1 MQDQADARPRYL
13 GMKAGD
19 LEGKPYAKFWNPQMA
34 PLSDQAREAIAT
46 GPLAGP
52 LLPPLSEASRL
63 LDPKD
68 TLLENGYALTS
79 EGALH
84 VAVRTE
90 MPGTS
95 PAMVD
100 WWFGW
105 HSTEP
110 QRYKLWHPRAHVHA
124 AGKLL
129 SPWELLGGSA
139 MWVIRHWSM
148 NISAAN

>member
-1 MQDQADARPRYL
+1 
-13 GMKAGD
+13 MKAGD